1 MDPYGKRVL
10 ARLKQNG
17 DMLDLAEDSLKKI
30 FEAFCDELIV
40 EVKMNDKAWDDY
52 TAGPIE
58 TVKKFG
64 LSFLDK
70 IDGKAG

>member
-1 MDPYGKRVL
+1 MDPYAKRVL
-10 ARLKQNG
+10 ARIKKDG
-17 DMLDLAEDSLKKI
+17 DMLDIAEDSLKKI
-30 FEAFCDELIV
+30 FAAFCDELIV

-58 TVKKFG
+58 TVKNFG

-70 IDGKAG
+70 LDGKAG